1 MTDLLAG
8 PFENRH
14 LAEALAE
21 RRPIDDVAQL
31 LLETLV
37 LVPVRVD
44 DEGRR
49 LLVTEANAE
58 GVAALPVFT
67 STDTVGEWDPETGVA
82 VVEGAALLDMAPSV
96 AAQAVLLDP
105 AGPTPAVIPI
115 AFLSQVAG
123 ERGRRLA
130 EGREL
135 GVGAPADPPAPAVV
149 EAVRSAV
156 RATDGVA
163 AGYLFRM
170 AGHGTVPALVAGVE
184 LTSGTDEAAVMPA
197 FVQRLGAALPQG
209 RAIDAVPLAGDL
221 LAAVRD
227 AVAGH
232 HRLTNS

>member
-21 RRPIDDVAQL
+21 RRPMGDVARL
-31 LLETLV
+31 LLETLI

-49 LLVTEANAE
+49 LLVAEHNAD
-58 GVAALPVFT
+58 GAAALPVFT
-67 STDTVGEWDPETGVA
+67 STDTVAEWNSETGVA
-82 VVEGAALLDMAPSV
+82 VVEGAALLDMAASV

-115 AFLSQVAG
+115 EFLSRVAG
-123 ERGRRLA
+123 EHGRRLA

-135 GVGAPADPPAPAVV
+135 GVGAPAEPPPAVIV

-163 AGYLFRM
+163 AAYLFQM

-184 LTSGTDEAAVMPA
+184 LARDRDEAAVMPA
-197 FVQRLGAALPQG
+197 FVQRLGAALPPG
-209 RAIDAVPLAGDL
+209 RAVDAVPLAGDL

-227 AVAGH
+227 AVPAV
-232 HRLTNS
+232 TA